1 MTKPKAHTPLTSARP
16 GGRSSLRDPKLFD
29 PIRALTKLAV
39 GEQVRLSPAMCT
51 ALLAREINVSE
62 AFTLVDAQGVFFR
75 ASLKTM
81 TELGGDA
88 VVYEQMS
95 GSTESKARIT
105 LVCAVLGRQR
115 MITVVQK
122 ATELGC
128 VRITPVLSEHSV
140 KPTDLEREKPW
151 AWHGQALKGARQCR
165 RASVPVVDQVQPL
178 EKLLLSDIWTKAQAR
193 FVLDDREGVAAYTFE
208 RSTDESAR
216 DYVLAVGPEG
226 GWSDRER
233 EGLLAANAVPL
244 ALGIRVLR
252 AETAVFA
259 GLSVLQ
265 HRLGDLR

>member
-1 MTKPKAHTPLTSARP
+1 MIKTKARSPLTSGKRQ
-16 GGRSSLRDPKLFD
+16 SVRDPKLYE
-29 PIRALTKLAV
+29 PIRAATDLAE
-39 GEQVRLSPAMCT
+39 GTHVRLTPGMCA
-51 ALLAREINVSE
+51 ALVAREVNVSE
-62 AFTLVDAQGVFFR
+62 AFTLVDARGCFFR
-75 ASLKTM
+75 ASLKSM
-81 TELGGDA
+81 TDEGGDA
-88 VVYEQMS
+88 LVYEQMP
-95 GSTESKARIT
+95 GSTESPARIT

-140 KPTDLEREKPW
+140 KPADLEREKPW

-165 RASVPVVDQVQPL
+165 RASVPLVDPTQTLDQ
-178 EKLLLSDIWTKAQAR
+178 LLLSDVWKKAHAR
-193 FVLDDREGVAAYTFE
+193 FVLDDREGVMAYALE
-208 RSTDESAR
+208 RAEDRAPR

-233 EGLLAANAVPL
+233 TKLNEAEAVPL
-244 ALGIRVLR
+244 ALGVRVLR